1 MVNYSSINIT
11 TAIKKEAERIGIS
24 KLGIAKYEPLD
35 HEGTR
40 LQEWLDRGF
49 HGTMGWMGANVAKRI
64 DASKVLPNARSVI
77 VAALN
82 YYTSPPG
89 SFQNKH
95 GKISRY
101 AWGGDYHGVLLD
113 LLNELSAYITNFSP
127 SGSLISY
134 VDTGPIMEKTWA
146 SKAGIGW
153 QGKHTN
159 SITREYGSW
168 VFLGVIITDLELA
181 YDEPA
186 IDLCGTCSACIE
198 ACPTDAIVDPYL
210 LDSTKCISYL
220 TIEHKGDLPLH
231 LTNNFEGWIFGCDI
245 CQDVCPWNRFEKETH
260 MAEFQPRAWNLNP
273 DLGEILEMREAEFQ
287 KRYSKSPIKRT
298 KLKGLQRNAAAIL
311 TGLGS

>member
-49 HGTMGWMGANVAKRI
+49 HGTMGWIGANVAKRI
-64 DASKVLPNARSVI
+64 DASKILSNARSVI

-101 AWGGDYHGVLLD
+101 AWGDDYHGVLLD

-134 VDTGPIMEKTWA
+134 VDTAPIMEKAWA

-159 SITREYGSW
+159 TITREYGSW
-168 VFLGVIITDLELA
+168 VFLGVIITDLELV

-186 IDLCGTCSACIE
+186 SDLCGTCSACIE
-198 ACPTDAIVDPYL
+198 ACPTNAIVEPYV

-220 TIEHKGDLPLH
+220 TIENKDDLPSDLANH
-231 LTNNFEGWIFGCDI
+231 FEGWIFGCDI
-245 CQDVCPWNRFEKETH
+245 CQDVCPWNRFEKATQ
-260 MAEFQPRAWNLNP
+260 MVQFQPRAWNVNP
-273 DLGEILEMREAEFQ
+273 DLEEILGLTETEFQ
-287 KRYSKSPIKRT
+287 KRYSQSPIKRT
-298 KLKGLQRNAAAIL
+298 KLKGLQRNVSAIL
-311 TGLGS
+311 TGSGS